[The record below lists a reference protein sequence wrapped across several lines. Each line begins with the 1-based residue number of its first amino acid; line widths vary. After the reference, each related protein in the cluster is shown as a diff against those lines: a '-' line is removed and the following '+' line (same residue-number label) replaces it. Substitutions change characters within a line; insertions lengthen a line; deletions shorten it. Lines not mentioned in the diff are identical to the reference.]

1 MKGLKKT
8 EKMSQNRMQI
18 ESIVGLTKGRLCRS
32 CSLGIYIED
41 GFVNVDSQYRI
52 DDKQF

>member
-1 MKGLKKT
+1 
-8 EKMSQNRMQI
+8 MQI
-18 ESIVGLTKGRLCRS
+18 DSIDRLTKRRLCRS
-32 CSLGIYIED
+32 CRLGIYIED